1 MRAMALPT
9 DPKPSMLTAI
19 IDTRENQPLDLNP
32 LKTTVATLT
41 TGDYSI
47 RGLESVISIERKSLS
62 DLLSCVGTD
71 RQRFDREVMRLKAY
85 PCRALVIEATWAE
98 LESGDW
104 RSKVTPQAVVG
115 SCLGWIGAGLP
126 VALVGDHE
134 RAGRFVSR
142 LLFIS
147 ARRRW
152 REARSLVIG
161 TTGDSP

>member
-1 MRAMALPT
+1 MRIMDLPAE
-9 DPKPSMLTAI
+9 PKPERITAV
-19 IDTRENQPLDLNP
+19 IDSREQMPLDVSP
-32 LKTTVATLT
+32 LKSTVGTLT
-41 TGDYSI
+41 TGDYSVQ
-47 RGLESVISIERKSLS
+47 GLESIISIERKSLP
-62 DLLSCVGTD
+62 DFLSCVG
-71 RQRFDREVMRLKAY
+71 RERERFEREIQRLLAY
-85 PCRALVIEATWAE
+85 QTRCLVVEATWLD

-104 RSKVTPQAVVG
+104 RSKVTPQAAVG
-115 SCLGWIGAGLP
+115 SVLGWIGAGLP